1 MEKRPDTYIFRLFI
15 TGASP
20 NSARAVANIRQICET
35 YLKGRYTLEIVDV
48 YQQQE
53 IAEKEQ
59 LIALPLLIKK
69 QPLPVRRLIGDLSDK
84 QKVLTELGIYAN
96 LEQQTKI

>member
-1 MEKRPDTYIFRLFI
+1 MKKRPDTYLFRLFI

-35 YLKGRYTLEIVDV
+35 YLKGKYALEIVDV

-53 IAEKEQ
+53 VAEKEQ
-59 LIALPLLIKK
+59 LIALPLLIK
-69 QPLPVRRLIGDLSDK
+69 QHPLPVRRLIGDLSDK
-84 QKVLTELGIYAN
+84 QKVLTELGIYSN
-96 LEQQTKI
+96 IEQ

>member
-1 MEKRPDTYIFRLFI
+1 MEKKPDTYIFRLFI

-35 YLKGRYTLEIVDV
+35 YLKGKYALEIVDV

-53 IAEKEQ
+53 VAEKEQ
-59 LIALPLLIKK
+59 LIALPLLIKQ

-84 QKVLTELGIYAN
+84 QKVLTELGIYSN
-96 LEQQTKI
+96 IEQ

>member
-1 MEKRPDTYIFRLFI
+1 MKKRPDTYLFRLFI

-20 NSARAVANIRQICET
+20 NSARAVANIRQICES
-35 YLKGRYTLEIVDV
+35 YLKDNYVLEIVDV
-48 YQQQE
+48 YQQKE

-69 QPLPVRRLIGDLSDK
+69 QPLPVRRLIGDLSDTR
-84 QKVLTELGIYAN
+84 KVLNELGIFT
-96 LEQQTKI
+96 LI

>member
-1 MEKRPDTYIFRLFI
+1 MEKKPDTYIFRLFI

-35 YLKGRYTLEIVDV
+35 YLKGNYALDIVDV

-69 QPLPVRRLIGDLSDK
+69 HPLPVRRLIGDLSDK
-84 QKVLTELGIYAN
+84 QKVLTELGIYSN
-96 LEQQTKI
+96 LEQ

>member
-1 MEKRPDTYIFRLFI
+1 MKKRPDTYIFRLFI

-35 YLKGRYTLEIVDV
+35 YLKGNYALEIVDV

-84 QKVLTELGIYAN
+84 QKVLTELGIHSN
-96 LEQQTKI
+96 FEQQTKI

>member
-1 MEKRPDTYIFRLFI
+1 MKKNPDTYIFRLFI

-35 YLKGRYTLEIVDV
+35 YIKDNYTLEIIDV

-59 LIALPLLIKK
+59 LIALPLLIKL

-84 QKVLTELGIYAN
+84 QKVLTELGIYSN
-96 LEQQTKI
+96 LEQQTEI